1 MIRVGIAF
9 YEWKVRTLKENEV
22 FELKLEELNKLLV
35 YSIISIFSKTMKIN
49 SPLCNIV
56 QSNVN

>member
-22 FELKLEELNKLLV
+22 FEIKLEELNKLLV
-35 YSIISIFSKTMKIN
+35 FKYISIILVK
-49 SPLCNIV
+49 L
-56 QSNVN
+56 

>member
-35 YSIISIFSKTMKIN
+35 FISYLKIIVK
-49 SPLCNIV
+49 L
-56 QSNVN
+56 